1 MCEITQVFVDSV
13 QVSVLAAGKGV
24 LVLGKQLQMQ
34 ALATVASQF

>member
-24 LVLGKQLQMQ
+24 LVLGKQMQ